1 MANSDEKVSKF
12 VQAITAH
19 AEQQR
24 QKIHQEVEDFK
35 AARLQ
40 EAEQQVLGDA
50 YQLIQK
56 ERAALHSQLSR
67 EMSRR
72 DLDARK
78 QLLDRRRE
86 MMDAVFQKARERL
99 TAYVESPAY
108 SDALRASVR
117 EMAEKLPADG
127 TVYTLRRRDEAE
139 AEALRAIVPAGSRID
154 YADDIKIGGCRG
166 VNAAAGVMIDD
177 TLDTKL
183 ALQRDWFVHS
193 SGLTVE

>member
-12 VQAITAH
+12 VQAITEH

-24 QKIHQEVEDFK
+24 QQIHQEVEDFK
-35 AARLQ
+35 AARLL
-40 EAEQQVLGDA
+40 EAEKQVLSDA

-56 ERAALHSQLSR
+56 ERADLHNQLSR

-78 QLLDRRRE
+78 ELLDRRRE
-86 MMDAVFQKARERL
+86 MMDAVFAKARERL
-99 TAYVESPAY
+99 LAYVESPAY
-108 SDALRASVR
+108 SDTLRAAVR
-117 EMAEKLPADG
+117 EMVEKLPADG
-127 TVYTLRRRDEAE
+127 TIYTLRRRDEAE
-139 AEALRAIVPAGSRID
+139 ADALRALIPAGCSLTFT
-154 YADDIKIGGCRG
+154 DDIRIGGCRG

-183 ALQRDWFVHS
+183 ELQREWFVKS